1 MLHYCYRVYF
11 YLKSSKSFVKIGCRL
26 QIALVFLS
34 KFPTPLPPSPYL
46 ILPNVP
52 PLSSC
57 LGPPPPAPPLFIRDP
72 RVSFFSF
79 TCEQQSS

>member
-52 PLSSC
+52 TLS
-57 LGPPPPAPPLFIRDP
+57 
-72 RVSFFSF
+72 
-79 TCEQQSS
+79 